1 MGQKMTEEKNN
12 DETISEEVVYDDI
25 IEKTLDKVMDRTGI
39 YVEGDER
46 QSVLNIIKKKLPGYE
61 SKVIELPGKCVR
73 ENKKPSNNILIIVA
87 LNLIISITS
96 LYIYHCY
103 ILKPVKNNQNIVGVD
118 IKAFLENQKKGMVE
132 GKITEEQFKANMD
145 KLEATVNDLGKTKVV
160 LMGDVILRGAQ
171 IVDVQ

>member
-1 MGQKMTEEKNN
+1 MTEEKKN
-12 DETISEEVVYDDI
+12 DQPRS
-25 IEKTLDKVMDRTGI
+25 
-39 YVEGDER
+39 
-46 QSVLNIIKKKLPGYE
+46 E
-61 SKVIELPGKCVR
+61 SKVVELTDNNKG
-73 ENKKPSNNILIIVA
+73 ENNKSLNILIIVA
-87 LNLIISITS
+87 LNLIITMTS

-103 ILKPVKNNQNIVGVD
+103 ILKPARNNQNIVGVD

>member
-1 MGQKMTEEKNN
+1 MTEEKKN
-12 DETISEEVVYDDI
+12 DKPKSEEVVYSDI

-61 SKVIELPGKCVR
+61 SKVIELPGKCVH

>member
-1 MGQKMTEEKNN
+1 MTEEKKN
-12 DETISEEVVYDDI
+12 DTPIS
-25 IEKTLDKVMDRTGI
+25 
-39 YVEGDER
+39 
-46 QSVLNIIKKKLPGYE
+46 E
-61 SKVIELPGKCVR
+61 SKVIELTNKYGR
-73 ENKKPSNNILIIVA
+73 ENKKSSNILIIVA
-87 LNLIISITS
+87 VNLIITMAS

-103 ILKPVKNNQNIVGVD
+103 VLKPAQKNQNIVGVD

>member
-1 MGQKMTEEKNN
+1 MMEEKKN
-12 DETISEEVVYDDI
+12 DETRS
-25 IEKTLDKVMDRTGI
+25 
-39 YVEGDER
+39 
-46 QSVLNIIKKKLPGYE
+46 E
-61 SKVIELPGKCVR
+61 SKVIELTNKNRG
-73 ENKKPSNNILIIVA
+73 ENKKSLNILIIVA
-87 LNLIISITS
+87 LNLIITMTS

-103 ILKPVKNNQNIVGVD
+103 ILKPARNNQNIVGVD

-171 IVDVQ
+171 IVDVR

>member
-1 MGQKMTEEKNN
+1 MTEEKKN
-12 DETISEEVVYDDI
+12 DKPKS
-25 IEKTLDKVMDRTGI
+25 
-39 YVEGDER
+39 
-46 QSVLNIIKKKLPGYE
+46 E
-61 SKVIELPGKCVR
+61 SKMIELTGKSGG
-73 ENKKPSNNILIIVA
+73 ENKKSINILIIVA
-87 LNLIISITS
+87 LNLIITMAS

-103 ILKPVKNNQNIVGVD
+103 VLKPAQKNQNIVGVD

-160 LMGDVILRGAQ
+160 LMRDVILRGAQ

>member
-1 MGQKMTEEKNN
+1 MTEEKKNN
-12 DETISEEVVYDDI
+12 ETKS
-25 IEKTLDKVMDRTGI
+25 
-39 YVEGDER
+39 
-46 QSVLNIIKKKLPGYE
+46 E
-61 SKVIELPGKCVR
+61 SKVIELTNKYGRK
-73 ENKKPSNNILIIVA
+73 NKKSINILIIVA
-87 LNLIISITS
+87 LNLIITMAS

-103 ILKPVKNNQNIVGVD
+103 ILKPARNNQNIVGVD

-160 LMGDVILRGAQ
+160 LMRDVILRGAQ

>member
-1 MGQKMTEEKNN
+1 MTEEKKN
-12 DETISEEVVYDDI
+12 DETRS
-25 IEKTLDKVMDRTGI
+25 
-39 YVEGDER
+39 
-46 QSVLNIIKKKLPGYE
+46 E
-61 SKVIELPGKCVR
+61 SKVIELTDKDGR
-73 ENKKPSNNILIIVA
+73 ENKKSINIIIIVA
-87 LNLIISITS
+87 LNLIITTAS
-96 LYIYHCY
+96 LYIYHYY
-103 ILKPVKNNQNIVGVD
+103 ILKPVRNNQIIVGVD

>member
-1 MGQKMTEEKNN
+1 MTEEKNN
-12 DETISEEVVYDDI
+12 DETKS
-25 IEKTLDKVMDRTGI
+25 
-39 YVEGDER
+39 
-46 QSVLNIIKKKLPGYE
+46 E
-61 SKVIELPGKCVR
+61 SKVIELTNKYGR
-73 ENKKPSNNILIIVA
+73 ENKKSSNILIIVA
-87 LNLIISITS
+87 VNLIITMAS

-103 ILKPVKNNQNIVGVD
+103 VLKPAQKNQNIVGVD

-160 LMGDVILRGAQ
+160 LMRDVILRGAP

>member
-1 MGQKMTEEKNN
+1 MTEEKKN
-12 DETISEEVVYDDI
+12 DTPIS
-25 IEKTLDKVMDRTGI
+25 
-39 YVEGDER
+39 
-46 QSVLNIIKKKLPGYE
+46 E
-61 SKVIELPGKCVR
+61 SKVIELTGKDGIKN
-73 ENKKPSNNILIIVA
+73 NKSINILFIVT
-87 LNLIISITS
+87 LNLIITTAS

-160 LMGDVILRGAQ
+160 LMRDVILRGAP
-171 IVDVQ
+171 IIDVQ

>member
-1 MGQKMTEEKNN
+1 MMEEKKN
-12 DETISEEVVYDDI
+12 DQPMS
-25 IEKTLDKVMDRTGI
+25 
-39 YVEGDER
+39 
-46 QSVLNIIKKKLPGYE
+46 E
-61 SKVIELPGKCVR
+61 SKVVELTGKYEG
-73 ENKKPSNNILIIVA
+73 ENKKSINILIIVA
-87 LNLIISITS
+87 LNLIITTAS

-103 ILKPVKNNQNIVGVD
+103 ILKPAKNNQNIVGVD

>member
-1 MGQKMTEEKNN
+1 MTEEKNN
-12 DETISEEVVYDDI
+12 DETKS
-25 IEKTLDKVMDRTGI
+25 
-39 YVEGDER
+39 
-46 QSVLNIIKKKLPGYE
+46 E
-61 SKVIELPGKCVR
+61 SKVIELTNKYGR
-73 ENKKPSNNILIIVA
+73 ENKKSSNILIIVA
-87 LNLIISITS
+87 VNLIITMAS

-103 ILKPVKNNQNIVGVD
+103 VLKPAQKNQNIVGVD

-160 LMGDVILRGAQ
+160 LMRDVILRGAQ

>member
-1 MGQKMTEEKNN
+1 MTEEKKN
-12 DETISEEVVYDDI
+12 DETRSEEVVYHNI
-25 IEKTLDKVMDRTGI
+25 IEKTFDKVMDRTGI
-39 YVEGDER
+39 YVDGDEN
-46 QSVLNIIKKKLPGYE
+46 QSLLNRVKKEVLGYE
-61 SKVIELPGKCVR
+61 SKVIELTDEAGR
-73 ENKKPSNNILIIVA
+73 GNKKSSNILIIVA

-96 LYIYHCY
+96 LYMYHCY

-145 KLEATVNDLGKTKVV
+145 KLETTVNDLGKTKVV

>member
-1 MGQKMTEEKNN
+1 MTEEKKN
-12 DETISEEVVYDDI
+12 DETISEEVLYHNI
-25 IEKTLDKVMDRTGI
+25 IEKTFDKVMDRTGI
-39 YVEGDER
+39 YVDGDEK
-46 QSVLNIIKKKLPGYE
+46 QSIVNSLKKELPGYE
-61 SKVIELPGKCVR
+61 SKVIELTDEDGHG
-73 ENKKPSNNILIIVA
+73 NKKSINILLIVT
-87 LNLIISITS
+87 LNLIITMAS

-103 ILKPVKNNQNIVGVD
+103 VLKPARNNQTIVGLD

-160 LMGDVILRGAQ
+160 LMRDVILRGAP

>member
-1 MGQKMTEEKNN
+1 MTEEKKN
-12 DETISEEVVYDDI
+12 DTPIS
-25 IEKTLDKVMDRTGI
+25 
-39 YVEGDER
+39 
-46 QSVLNIIKKKLPGYE
+46 E
-61 SKVIELPGKCVR
+61 SKVIELAGKDGG
-73 ENKKPSNNILIIVA
+73 ENKKSINILIIVA
-87 LNLIISITS
+87 LNLIITMAS

-103 ILKPVKNNQNIVGVD
+103 VLKPAQKNQNIVGVD

-132 GKITEEQFKANMD
+132 GKITEGQFKANMD

>member
-1 MGQKMTEEKNN
+1 MTEEKKN
-12 DETISEEVVYDDI
+12 DQPIS
-25 IEKTLDKVMDRTGI
+25 
-39 YVEGDER
+39 
-46 QSVLNIIKKKLPGYE
+46 E
-61 SKVIELPGKCVR
+61 SKVIELSNKDGGR
-73 ENKKPSNNILIIVA
+73 NKKSINILLIVILNII
-87 LNLIISITS
+87 ITTAS
-96 LYIYHCY
+96 LYIYHYY

-160 LMGDVILRGAQ
+160 LMRDVILRGAQ

>member
-1 MGQKMTEEKNN
+1 MTEEKKN
-12 DETISEEVVYDDI
+12 DQPRS
-25 IEKTLDKVMDRTGI
+25 
-39 YVEGDER
+39 
-46 QSVLNIIKKKLPGYE
+46 E
-61 SKVIELPGKCVR
+61 SKVIELIDKDGC
-73 ENKKPSNNILIIVA
+73 ENKKSINILIIVA
-87 LNLIISITS
+87 LNLIITMAS

-103 ILKPVKNNQNIVGVD
+103 VLKPARNNQTIVGVD

-160 LMGDVILRGAQ
+160 LMRDVILRGAP

>member
-1 MGQKMTEEKNN
+1 MTEEKKN
-12 DETISEEVVYDDI
+12 DTPIS
-25 IEKTLDKVMDRTGI
+25 
-39 YVEGDER
+39 
-46 QSVLNIIKKKLPGYE
+46 E
-61 SKVIELPGKCVR
+61 SKVIELTGENGIK
-73 ENKKPSNNILIIVA
+73 NKKSINILFIVT
-87 LNLIISITS
+87 LNLIITTAS

-160 LMGDVILRGAQ
+160 LMRDVILRGAP

>member
-1 MGQKMTEEKNN
+1 MTEEKKN
-12 DETISEEVVYDDI
+12 DTPIS
-25 IEKTLDKVMDRTGI
+25 
-39 YVEGDER
+39 
-46 QSVLNIIKKKLPGYE
+46 E
-61 SKVIELPGKCVR
+61 SKVIELTGKDGIK
-73 ENKKPSNNILIIVA
+73 NKKSINILFIVT
-87 LNLIISITS
+87 LNLIITMAS

-118 IKAFLENQKKGMVE
+118 IKAFLENQKKGIVE

>member
-1 MGQKMTEEKNN
+1 MMEEKKN
-12 DETISEEVVYDDI
+12 DETRS
-25 IEKTLDKVMDRTGI
+25 
-39 YVEGDER
+39 
-46 QSVLNIIKKKLPGYE
+46 E
-61 SKVIELPGKCVR
+61 SKVIELTNKNRG
-73 ENKKPSNNILIIVA
+73 ENKKSLNILIIVA
-87 LNLIISITS
+87 LNLIITMTS

-103 ILKPVKNNQNIVGVD
+103 ILKPARNNQNIVGVD

-171 IVDVQ
+171 

>member
-1 MGQKMTEEKNN
+1 MTEEKKN
-12 DETISEEVVYDDI
+12 DTPIS
-25 IEKTLDKVMDRTGI
+25 
-39 YVEGDER
+39 
-46 QSVLNIIKKKLPGYE
+46 E
-61 SKVIELPGKCVR
+61 SKVIELTGKDGIK
-73 ENKKPSNNILIIVA
+73 NKKSINILFIVT
-87 LNLIISITS
+87 LNLIITMAS

>member
-1 MGQKMTEEKNN
+1 MTEEKKN
-12 DETISEEVVYDDI
+12 DKPISEEVVYDDI
-25 IEKTLDKVMDRTGI
+25 IEKTFDKVMDRTGI
-39 YVEGDER
+39 YVDGDEK
-46 QSVLNIIKKKLPGYE
+46 QSLLNRVKKEVLGYE
-61 SKVIELPGKCVR
+61 SKVIELPGKCGR
-73 ENKKPSNNILIIVA
+73 ENKKPSNILIIVA

>member
-1 MGQKMTEEKNN
+1 MKEEKK
-12 DETISEEVVYDDI
+12 DD
-25 IEKTLDKVMDRTGI
+25 TPV
-39 YVEGDER
+39 
-46 QSVLNIIKKKLPGYE
+46 SE
-61 SKVIELPGKCVR
+61 SKVIELTDKDGR
-73 ENKKPSNNILIIVA
+73 ENKKSINIIIIVA
-87 LNLIISITS
+87 LNLIITTAS
-96 LYIYHCY
+96 LYIYHYY
-103 ILKPVKNNQNIVGVD
+103 ILKPARNNQSIVGVD

>member
-1 MGQKMTEEKNN
+1 MTEEKKN
-12 DETISEEVVYDDI
+12 DKPRSESE
-25 IEKTLDKVMDRTGI
+25 
-39 YVEGDER
+39 
-46 QSVLNIIKKKLPGYE
+46 
-61 SKVIELPGKCVR
+61 VIELPGKCGR
-73 ENKKPSNNILIIVA
+73 ENKKSINILIIVA
-87 LNLIISITS
+87 LNLIITTAS

-132 GKITEEQFKANMD
+132 GKITEEQFKVNMD